1 MGYREYAAKNKLDVE
16 EVTHIEKDDFV
27 KTNDEQS
34 VENVQVKKKV
44 SKSKRKSKLKLSNEE
59 DQSWTSKNIL
69 EKL

>member
-59 DQSWTSKNIL
+59 DQS
-69 EKL
+69 